1 MINMTYSGMSVT
13 KVIPYKYAKIMVI
26 DVDLVFMEW
35 FCQQL
40 PVPLQN
46 PSVVGELVQLLDVI
60 LVRV

>member
-13 KVIPYKYAKIMVI
+13 KVIPYKYAMVI

-40 PVPLQN
+40 LVPLQN